1 MGLTLKELRDM
12 RDDDLVSAH
21 GHKANNV
28 VLSLNDY
35 LNEINRR
42 DQSKQTK
49 QMLNYTWWITVM
61 TSVVTV
67 ATIVN
72 VLIAYK

>member
-1 MGLTLKELRDM
+1 MALTLKGLRDM
-12 RDDDLVSAH
+12 SDDDLVSAH
-21 GHKANNV
+21 DHKANDI

-49 QMLNYTWWITVM
+49 QMLNYTWWITIM
-61 TSVVTV
+61 TSIITV